1 MKEEGYSLSDAEE
14 KLKAG
19 INDISRIYSVLTDEK
34 LGQCDRTLS
43 KMKSNIKSKKD
54 FRENHA
60 KEQTTE

>member
-1 MKEEGYSLSDAEE
+1 MMLKK

-54 FRENHA
+54 LE
-60 KEQTTE
+60 TYLTVY